1 MGGVSVVQQQPW
13 WKTSVVYQIYP
24 RSFMDSNGD
33 GIGDIPGILMKLD
46 YLEKLGIDVIWL
58 SPVYDSPNDDNGYDI
73 RDYRNIHEEFGTMED
88 LETLIEEA
96 KKRDIRIVMDLVVN
110 HTSDEHVWF
119 TESKSP
125 ESPYRN
131 YYIWKQGNPP
141 NNWGSV
147 FSGSAWE
154 RTEEDWHYLHLFSRK
169 QPDLNWRHEP
179 LRQDIY
185 DMMTYWLNKG
195 IGGFRMDV
203 INFISK
209 HPELPDGIVH
219 EGSSFGDGSPYFMNG
234 PEIHTYLQEM
244 HEQVLSHYD
253 ILTVGEMPGATTDDA
268 LLYTKPERNELNMVF
283 TFEHMDLDS
292 GPGGKWNFTQLHLPD
307 LKRNLEKWQ
316 LALAHEGWNS
326 LYWNNHDQPRIVS
339 RFGNDKEYRVHSAKM
354 LALVLHGLKGT
365 PYIYQ
370 GEELGMTNIQLPD
383 ISHYKDIE
391 TINMYNE
398 RLAAGE
404 EPESILKRI
413 YVKGRDNAR
422 TPMQWTSDGGFTTG
436 TPWLAQNPN
445 TATINA
451 DQAINDPDSI
461 FAFYQQLI
469 RLRKQLPMFTEGS
482 FELLVPDDEALFIY
496 KRSLGSTVWYIVAN
510 FTEETHHI
518 KRTSISMPG
527 SGYEIILAN
536 TQPTETSDGFELKP
550 YDAFILSF
558 EKGEGQ

>member
-1 MGGVSVVQQQPW
+1 MQQQPW

-33 GIGDIPGILMKLD
+33 GIGDIPGIISKLD
-46 YLEKLGIDVIWL
+46 YLQDLGIDVIWL

-73 RDYRNIHEEFGTMED
+73 RDYRAIHKEFGTMAD
-88 LETLIEEA
+88 LEQLIEEA
-96 KKRDIRIVMDLVVN
+96 KKRGIRIVMDLVVN
-110 HTSDEHVWF
+110 HTSDEHAWF
-119 TESKSP
+119 TESKSSTD
-125 ESPYRN
+125 SPYRD

-154 RTEEDWHYLHLFSRK
+154 RTEEDWHYLHLFSKK
-169 QPDLNWRHEP
+169 QPDLNWRSEA
-179 LRQDIY
+179 LRKDVY
-185 DMMTYWLNKG
+185 DMMTYWLDKG

-209 HPELPDGIVH
+209 HEDLPDGIVH
-219 EGSSFGDGSPYFMNG
+219 EGSHYGDGSPYFMNG
-234 PEIHTYLQEM
+234 PVIHTYLQEM
-244 HEQVLSHYD
+244 NEKVLKHYD

-268 LLYTKPERNELNMVF
+268 ILYTKEDRHELNMVF

-292 GPGGKWNFTQLHLPD
+292 GPGGKWNYKDLYLPD
-307 LKRNLEKWQ
+307 LKRNFEKWQ
-316 LALAHEGWNS
+316 LALEHEGWNS

-339 RFGNDKEYRVHSAKM
+339 RFGNDEAYRVHSAKM

-370 GEELGMTNIQLPD
+370 GEEIGMTNIQLPD

-391 TINMYNE
+391 TLNMYNE

-422 TPMQWTSDGGFTTG
+422 TPMQWTPQGGFTTG

-445 TATINA
+445 TASINA
-451 DQAINDPDSI
+451 EQAVNDPDSI
-461 FAFYQQLI
+461 FAFYKELI
-469 RLRKQLPMFTEGS
+469 ALRKKEAILTKGDFT
-482 FELLVPDDEALFIY
+482 LLLPDDEELFVY
-496 KRSLGSTVWYIVAN
+496 KRSYQGTEWYVLAN
-510 FTEETHHI
+510 FSQTTRTVAHEELPLPSTQHVI
-518 KRTSISMPG
+518 GNTKLKTSAHGI
-527 SGYEIILAN
+527 
-536 TQPTETSDGFELKP
+536 ELGP
-550 YDAFILSF
+550 YDAVIV
-558 EKGEGQ
+558 ECTKGEGK